1 LGPWSEAAKVRKL
14 AQLLGQLWEAEKA
27 VVWVIRLVVGWEQ
40 LLGGALGV
48 AKVEESE
55 PQLVVWLEMARVL
68 ELEAGLEP
76 RLVGLLERRKV
87 PTMERKE
94 KSIS

>member
-1 LGPWSEAAKVRKL
+1 MEMASATLKELELEV
-14 AQLLGQLWEAEKA
+14 
-27 VVWVIRLVVGWEQ
+27 
-40 LLGGALGV
+40 
-48 AKVEESE
+48 ESE

>member
-1 LGPWSEAAKVRKL
+1 
-14 AQLLGQLWEAEKA
+14 LGQLWEAEKA

-55 PQLVVWLEMARVL
+55 PQLVVWSEQGLSIESVK
-68 ELEAGLEP
+68 GLEP
-76 RLVGLLERRKV
+76 MQGQGLVFELGPGSELGSVVLSAQMSELEFA
-87 PTMERKE
+87 MEMVQG
-94 KSIS
+94 